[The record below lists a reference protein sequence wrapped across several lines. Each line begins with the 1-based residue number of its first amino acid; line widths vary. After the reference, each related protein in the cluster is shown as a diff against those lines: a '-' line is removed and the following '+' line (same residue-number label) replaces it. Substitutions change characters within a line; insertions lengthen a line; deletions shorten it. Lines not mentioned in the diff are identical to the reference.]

1 MPLTSRVILMCP
13 SRLIQLAA
21 LVGALLASTVLQA
34 GTIEVNSSGW
44 NLDDD
49 NDLTLREAEI
59 IASGRSDL
67 GKTCFRRNERL
78 RTTGVTWD
86 LGISAN
92 CNRGFYDLPLE
103 TYCRNIDNAHNDCL
117 WVVTSGAGWAVDD
130 EIRFTNDVVT
140 ISPAVG
146 FGLWTGDTL
155 NGRKP
160 DASRIHLS
168 GAAMVNSANPDGVV
182 VLSANAILK
191 DVEISQSPEH
201 GVYGGTARG
210 TKIEASYIHHNAADG
225 IKFASALILG
235 EQISPRDNT
244 IGSTNASRGNTIG
257 DNGGSGV
264 AILGHDGHTGF
275 AHNNK
280 LLANS
285 IANNGYYGVY
295 VANSRG
301 NEIGQPG
308 LGNSIIDH
316 PDYPAVTLEGTN
328 ADANVVRGNS
338 IGGNPAGANK
348 IGISLEAG
356 ADGNQLG
363 GATLAEGNDIINS
376 TSEGIKV
383 RDADNNVIEGNYIG
397 RRKSGVTNGN
407 GHDGIFVHQGALN
420 TRINHN
426 VIVANGKAGTPG
438 FGWGIH
444 LFDAGSTGNDIYG
457 NRIGIT
463 ANDTA
468 AGNALGGIRLN
479 GSSLN
484 RIGKSGADGNII
496 AGHANG
502 PGILVEGNTASVE
515 IQRNRIGV
523 KSDGSAAANLGG
535 IVLRGSVNAVLI
547 GGLPADGNVISG
559 NTQDGVWIDGDSTD
573 GVVVRGNFIGTNAT
587 GTAALPNGRNGI
599 LVSAGDSSQVRD
611 NLIGGNSND
620 GIKLESGANGH
631 DIRNNTIGLSATL
644 GSTLGNGASGI
655 AILDSANNQVGT
667 NGVNYVAASG
677 GSGIHVSGATASANT
692 IANNLVGTIS
702 VVVNSGNAGSG
713 IHLLNGAHGNTLRD
727 NVILGNGVAGID
739 LLNADNNILAGN
751 EIGGA
756 NAAFIR
762 SNPRGIRIYGGSS
775 GNTVGGPAA
784 ADRNLIVA
792 ATNYGI
798 GIFNADSDGNV
809 LQGNRIGVFDDQSEG
824 GNGGTGGFGGVLIQ
838 EGASSNIL
846 RGNQISNNSP
856 TGVRIRN
863 LGTLTLDNQLYDNTI
878 SFNTLEGIL
887 IEDGSIDNIIGAPG
901 DGNEVF
907 GNGADGIG
915 IRAGTGHRI
924 EGNDIFSNDE
934 DEIDLG
940 TDSATANDAGDADTG
955 INDLQNHPVIASTHT
970 NIAQNQTQITVSL
983 DSLAQRDYRVTVYG
997 DSDCEQNGRGSGVAL
1012 LTLNLQTDANGMGQG
1027 TWLGSAIHA
1036 PRLSA
1041 SARDMVNGNSSEIGP
1056 CAANIVRLFE
1066 DGFEEP
1072 FRHRSG
1078 DVMP

>member
-1 MPLTSRVILMCP
+1 MLPT
-13 SRLIQLAA
+13 RLIPFAMV
-21 LVGALLASTVLQA
+21 LVAVLVSTASRA

-44 NLDDD
+44 DINDD

-67 GKTCFRRNERL
+67 GKTCFRRNERT
-78 RTTGVTWD
+78 RTSGVTWE
-86 LGISAN
+86 LGISLN
-92 CNRGFYDLPLE
+92 CNRSFYDPARE
-103 TYCRNIDNAHNDCL
+103 TYCRTIDNTHNDCL
-117 WVVTSGAGWAVDD
+117 WVVNAGAGWSVDD
-130 EIRFTNDVVT
+130 EIRFNNDVVT
-140 ISPAVG
+140 ISPVVG
-146 FGLWTGDTL
+146 FDLWTGDTL

-160 DASRIHLS
+160 DNSRVHLS
-168 GAAMVNSANPDGVV
+168 GAAMVNTANPDGVV
-182 VLSANAILK
+182 FLGTNAILK

-201 GVYGGTARG
+201 GVYGGTAQG
-210 TKIEASYIHHNAADG
+210 ATIEASYIHHNAADG
-225 IKFASALILG
+225 IKFASAPILG
-235 EQISPRDNT
+235 EQTSPRDNT

-280 LLANS
+280 LLANN

-295 VANSRG
+295 VGNSRG
-301 NEIGQPG
+301 NEIGQAG
-308 LGNSIIDH
+308 LGNSIVGH
-316 PDYPAVTLEGTN
+316 LGYPAITLEGSN
-328 ADANVVRGNS
+328 ADANLVRGNS
-338 IGGNPAGANK
+338 IGGNPAGANR

-356 ADGNQLG
+356 ADGNQVG
-363 GATLAEGNDIINS
+363 GTTLAEGNDIINS
-376 TSEGIKV
+376 TFEGIKV

-407 GHDGIFVHQGALN
+407 GDDGIFVHQGSLN

-426 VIVANGKAGTPG
+426 FIVANGKSGNTNH
-438 FGWGIH
+438 GWGIH
-444 LFDAGSTGNDIYG
+444 VSDAGATGNDIYG

-463 ANDTA
+463 ATDTV

-479 GSSLN
+479 ASSLN
-484 RIGKSGADGNII
+484 RIGKSGADGNVI

-502 PGILVEGNTASVE
+502 PGILVEGNAASVE
-515 IQRNRIGV
+515 IQRNRIGI
-523 KSDGSAAANLGG
+523 KADGSAAANLGG
-535 IVLRGSVNAVLI
+535 IVVRGSVNAVLI
-547 GGLPADGNVISG
+547 GGLPADRNIISG

-573 GVVVRGNFIGTNAT
+573 GVAVRGNYIGTNAT
-587 GTAALPNGRNGI
+587 GTAALANGRNGI
-599 LVSAGDSSQVRD
+599 LVSAGDNSEVRD
-611 NLIGGNSND
+611 NLIGGNGND

-655 AILDSANNQVGT
+655 AILDSANNQIGT

-677 GSGIHVSGATASANT
+677 GSGIYVSGATASANT
-692 IANNLVGTIS
+692 IANNLVGTVS
-702 VVVNSGNAGSG
+702 ASVNSGNAASG
-713 IHLLNGAHGNTLRD
+713 IYLLNGAQGNTLRD
-727 NVILGNGVAGID
+727 NAVLGNGVAGID
-739 LLNADNNILAGN
+739 LLNADNNIIAGN

-756 NAAFIR
+756 NASFVR
-762 SNPRGIRIYGGSS
+762 GNPRGIRIYGGSG

-809 LQGNRIGVFDDQSEG
+809 LQGNRIGVFDDNGEG
-824 GNGGTGGFGGVLIQ
+824 GNGGPSGFGGVLIQ

-846 RGNQISNNSP
+846 RGNQISNNAP

-863 LGTLTLDNQLYDNTI
+863 LGTSTVDNQLYDNTI

-887 IEDGSIDNIIGAPG
+887 IEDGSIENIIGAPG

-907 GNGADGIG
+907 GNGADGIA
-915 IRAGTGHRI
+915 IRAGVGHQI
-924 EGNDIFSNDE
+924 EGNDVFSNDE

-940 TDSATANDAGDADTG
+940 NDGATANDPGDLDSG
-955 INDLQNHPVIASTHT
+955 INDLQNHPIIVSTYT

-983 DSLAQRDYRVTVYG
+983 DSLVQRDYRITVYG
-997 DSDCEQNGRGSGVAL
+997 DDDCEQNGRGSGVAIASID
-1012 LTLNLQTDANGMGQG
+1012 LTTAANGIGQG
-1027 TWLGSAIHA
+1027 TWLEPATTL

-1041 SARDMVNGNSSEIGP
+1041 SVRDMVNGNSSEIGP
-1056 CAANIVRLFE
+1056 CVTNIVRLFE
-1066 DGFEEP
+1066 DGFEDP
-1072 FRHRSG
+1072 FPNRSSEA
-1078 DVMP
+1078 PR